1 MDIAEGYQEGVNSFL
16 NGEVDE
22 KDLWDITKAI
32 VYYPLYLV
40 PGVLPYREV
49 KKPKGERHT
58 GKAIIST
65 VGLITA
71 GAILK
76 LGIVYAGK
84 GVATGNWNPFNFD
97 KKYKTEQIEDLS
109 KKENKSEKLNY
120 LERELDS
127 QDLLNE

>member
-1 MDIAEGYQEGVNSFL
+1 MVFEEDYSEGLNAFL
-16 NGEVDE
+16 KGEVDK
-22 KDLWDITKAI
+22 KDLKEISNSIFYHLA
-32 VYYPLYLV
+32 YLG
-40 PGVLPYREV
+40 PGVGLYREF
-49 KKPKGERHT
+49 KKPRNERSIGET
-58 GKAIIST
+58 IAFGLYT
-65 VGLITA
+65 VPLVI
-71 GAILK
+71 K
-76 LGIVYAGK
+76 LALLPAYVGK